1 MISMKN
7 WIKIIAHN
15 DKPLKRIGGL
25 TFQVEAIMNVILSKL
40 KPNQRNYVSDLR
52 EELNLKPAN
61 LFDRVIIELQK
72 DGCVSLFPF
81 DDPTDMITKDIGNGI
96 KFGGDTQY
104 IIYLTI

>member
-1 MISMKN
+1 MKN
-7 WIKIIAHN
+7 A
-15 DKPLKRIGGL
+15 
-25 TFQVEAIMNVILSKL
+25 ILSKL
-40 KPNQRNYVSDLR
+40 KPNKRNYVSDLR
-52 EELNLKPAN
+52 EELNLEPRK

-81 DDPTDMITKDIGNGI
+81 DDPFGIRDKDIGNGI